1 MKQALS
7 SVFKTRSMLIAT
19 CLGVCSL
26 SVGATL
32 AILNVHPLVGL
43 LFFCVAM
50 ICIASIIKSI
60 NKQYWSKK
68 HLVLYAKGKNGKI
81 HIERSK
87 MEGADQEGNGKWIWI
102 RSPQPPFE
110 HELDQVSKSV
120 SRNDEYKNEK
130 SPGASL
136 QEQAEQE
143 EIEMKQKKYT
153 KGKDQLKW

>member
-7 SVFKTRSMLIAT
+7 SVFKTRSMLITT

-43 LFFCVAM
+43 LLFCIAI

-68 HLVLYAKGKNGKI
+68 HLVLYVKRKNGKI

-87 MEGADQEGNGKWIWI
+87 MEEADQEGNGKWIWI
-102 RSPQPPFE
+102 RSPQRPFE
-110 HELDQVSKSV
+110 HELDQISRGASKD
-120 SRNDEYKNEK
+120 DEQKDEK
-130 SPGASL
+130 SLEGSL
-136 QEQAEQE
+136 QEQVKQE
-143 EIEMKQKKYT
+143 EIEMK
-153 KGKDQLKW
+153 